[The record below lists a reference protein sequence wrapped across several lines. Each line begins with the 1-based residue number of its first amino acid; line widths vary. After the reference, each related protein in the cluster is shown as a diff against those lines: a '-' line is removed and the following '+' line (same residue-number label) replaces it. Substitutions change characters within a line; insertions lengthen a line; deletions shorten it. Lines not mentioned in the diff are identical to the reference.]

1 MTVGSFAVITLVT
14 KGGKEQTKL
23 SDLNGLWQKSP
34 FAAGCL
40 MLFMFSLVGI
50 PPTAGFFGKY
60 MIFVGA
66 LDAGLQVLA
75 YVLAASSAVSVYYY
89 LAIVRATWI
98 EEEGVAA
105 SPKSTLSPGLALTCI
120 ICAAGILG
128 AMVFA
133 NPIMRALDVPNESLI
148 EHKEDD
154 PFGGTFAITP
164 VQAIEE

>member
-1 MTVGSFAVITLVT
+1 MKLKILAVSAAIGAVLKAAATSGMRLIPDT
-14 KGGKEQTKL
+14 
-23 SDLNGLWQKSP
+23 
-34 FAAGCL
+34 AAG
-40 MLFMFSLVGI
+40 
-50 PPTAGFFGKY
+50 AGFFGKY

-66 LDAGLQVLA
+66 LDAGLQPLA

-105 SPKSTLSPGLALTCI
+105 TPKSSLSPGLALTCI

-133 NPIMRALDVPNESLI
+133 NPLMKALDIPNDSLI